1 MIRQIQELSRHMQTY
16 QNPVSPKHI
25 QNERHTQ
32 DRGILRMLVYSE
44 TWHIQVQSHIK
55 KEPWYIQGPLKQ
67 LQWSALQ
74 KQLTSIIIFAVSA
87 FHVLS
92 FLK

>member
-1 MIRQIQELSRHMQTY
+1 
-16 QNPVSPKHI
+16 
-25 QNERHTQ
+25 
-32 DRGILRMLVYSE
+32 MLVYSE

-55 KEPWYIQGPLKQ
+55 KEPWSIQEPLKQ

-87 FHVLS
+87 FHVLF